1 MKKREHSHSKI
12 AKANRVT
19 SIWLTGTSHG
29 VCFVMGGGGGLLG
42 DFSGGIIMSLVGK
55 I

>member
-1 MKKREHSHSKI
+1 MKKREHSHSEI

-19 SIWLTGTSHG
+19 SIWLTGYVTWPLF
-29 VCFVMGGGGGLLG
+29 CDGGGGG
-42 DFSGGIIMSLVGK
+42 DFSAGIIMYLVSK